1 MMQEES
7 RFYNRICALDG
18 QMQCSV
24 GLPSVS
30 LTEYMN
36 LSLLRSP
43 PPQGGDSQTDIATA
57 GDQPVALPDDVAE
70 YSPDILAEFPSD
82 MEFSYNDIEVYGI
95 HMPVRHGSMRVLG
108 FSIIVWNRLQP
119 AWKLIEQDQY
129 TVRCEHR

>member
-1 MMQEES
+1 MFTGRS
-7 RFYNRICALDG
+7 DAVFGGAPTRF
-18 QMQCSV
+18 
-24 GLPSVS
+24 
-30 LTEYMN
+30 
-36 LSLLRSP
+36 
-43 PPQGGDSQTDIATA
+43 GDSEHVPVAFPEPSAPRGDSKTDTDIA
-57 GDQPVALPDDVAE
+57 GDIHVTLPSDVAE